1 MDKSLLPVHEIPKN
15 TNKLKKIIIG
25 CGLLLTSAVG
35 FLFYPRSM
43 YIDVTKT
50 TYYPMLGESC
60 KTLEV
65 YNPNLYNLKIQDLSL
80 TQYYK
85 DCQSDECIWVPSWKG
100 SSLLDKTKIKAGKTK
115 YFDLVSNVSDI
126 AHLTKLCLENEL
138 FIYYKGEYWSPFG
151 ITQLR
156 TGPFLIE
163 CTY

>member
-1 MDKSLLPVHEIPKN
+1 
-15 TNKLKKIIIG
+15 
-25 CGLLLTSAVG
+25 
-35 FLFYPRSM
+35 
-43 YIDVTKT
+43 
-50 TYYPMLGESC
+50 
-60 KTLEV
+60 V

-85 DCQSDECIWVPSWKG
+85 DCQSDECIWVPSWSG